1 MTAVLSTVTIFA
13 GAEILSNA
21 PESLVETFADRLLD
35 EGIQNPAA
43 LIRELEAH
51 GYHVERGQ

>member
-21 PESLVETFADRLLD
+21 PDSLVEVFADRLL
-35 EGIQNPAA
+35 EQGIQNPAA

-51 GYHVERGQ
+51 GYIVECGQ